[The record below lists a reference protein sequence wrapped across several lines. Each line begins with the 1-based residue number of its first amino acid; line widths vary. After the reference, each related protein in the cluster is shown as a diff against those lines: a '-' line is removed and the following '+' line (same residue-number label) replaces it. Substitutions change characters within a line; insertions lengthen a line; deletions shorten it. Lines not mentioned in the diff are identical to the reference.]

1 MFGVAQRNQD
11 IFNADELKKILDRFV
26 ITRTFKEVSGKDIKK
41 IHQVAVRFS
50 DAEREVYKTAIEFF
64 ERMRRRYFASTGN
77 LRKDAMMR
85 LIQQITLLLRISAAP
100 NTVEE
105 YHADCLQKLPR

>member
-1 MFGVAQRNQD
+1 MPIPPYSKGFKLFSESHLPEKITVFGVAQRNQD

-50 DAEREVYKTAIEFF
+50 DAGAR
-64 ERMRRRYFASTGN
+64 G
-77 LRKDAMMR
+77 
-85 LIQQITLLLRISAAP
+85 IQ
-100 NTVEE
+100 NC
-105 YHADCLQKLPR
+105 D